1 MKRICKFLRFI
12 SIATLPL
19 LIILTAIRVALLP
32 VFVTIEYQM
41 PSFPPDPY
49 GFTTADRLEWSKY
62 SIDYLLGKISDEEIS
77 SQSLED
83 GSALFNK
90 REMKHMQDVRDLT
103 QIVLVVWRCLIIL
116 LIAVLIM
123 SLQLND
129 LDTMGF
135 AYRRGVVTT
144 FLIIAIIL
152 VFVALNFNLI
162 FTKFHEVFFEGGTWL
177 FYMSDNLIRLFPLQ
191 FWRDI
196 FIFIGITSVLFG
208 AAIYTLPSFF
218 FSKKARR

>member
-1 MKRICKFLRFI
+1 MKTIYKTLRFI
-12 SIATLPL
+12 SMVTLPL

-32 VFVTIEYQM
+32 IFVTVEYQM
-41 PSFPPDPY
+41 LSFPPDPY

-62 SIDYLLGKISDEEIS
+62 SIDYLLGKISDEEIFN
-77 SQSLED
+77 QTLED
-83 GSALFNK
+83 GSALFNE

-116 LIAVLIM
+116 FIAVLFM

-129 LDTMGF
+129 LDNLRF
-135 AYRRGVVTT
+135 AYRKGVMSAFV
-144 FLIIAIIL
+144 IIAIIL

-162 FTKFHEVFFEGGTWL
+162 FTKFHEVFFEGETWL
-177 FYMSDNLIRLFPLQ
+177 FYMSDNLIRLFPLR

-196 FIFIGITSVLFG
+196 FIFIGLTSIIFSAV
-208 AAIYTLPSFF
+208 IYTLPSFF
-218 FSKKARR
+218 LIKKAQR